1 MNFRYLLLDD
11 LVTILGYDNKDQ
23 LIKDIEIV
31 SQTNIIDL
39 SHKPF
44 KFNSNKIFHEFK
56 KVHESLFG
64 ELFNSKKKKNTL
76 SGQRNRN

>member
-11 LVTILGYDNKDQ
+11 LVTILGYDNKNQ

-44 KFNSNKIFHEFK
+44 KFSSNEIFHEFK

-64 ELFNSKKKKNTL
+64 ELFNSKKKKNAL